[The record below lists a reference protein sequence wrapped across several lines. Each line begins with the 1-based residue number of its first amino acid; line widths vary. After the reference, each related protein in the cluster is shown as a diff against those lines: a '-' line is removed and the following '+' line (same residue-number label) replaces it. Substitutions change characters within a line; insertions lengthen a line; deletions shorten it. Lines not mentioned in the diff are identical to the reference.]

1 MPLTA
6 GPACLLSKLT
16 GMPSAMKLD
25 VTLRSIKRAAARYS
39 RRSVR
44 IREINRMNIAKAP
57 AIHITA
63 STAALRPSVMSHTGP
78 PIAPSG

>member
-6 GPACLLSKLT
+6 GPGCLPSKLT

-25 VTLRSIKRAAARYS
+25 VTLRSIKWAAARYS

-44 IREINRMNIAKAP
+44 IREINRMDIAKAP
-57 AIHITA
+57 VDPNYGKH
-63 STAALRPSVMSHTGP
+63 RPPCGLLSC
-78 PIAPSG
+78 PIPARQ